1 MPFRIILHDI
11 TTMETDAI
19 VNAAN
24 SGLREGGG
32 VCGAIFR
39 RAGSRE
45 LQNAC
50 DQIGRCPT
58 GSAVITPGYHLHAKY
73 VIHAVGP
80 IYRDGRHQ
88 EKEQLRSC
96 YESSLEL
103 AAAHQLSSIA
113 FPLISAGIYGYPK
126 DQALAIA
133 TEAIRSF
140 LDTHEMEVYLCL
152 FRKEDLQL
160 DSALQASLQNCLS
173 APDRTEERSRIKSS
187 ASQFSENISCSIQC
201 LTDADLINSPR
212 DLSELLRYR
221 NETFT
226 EMLLRLIDEKGL
238 EDVTVY
244 KRANLDRKL
253 FSKIRSA
260 RDGYQ
265 PSKATVLAL
274 AIGMSLSLE
283 ETEDLLAVAG
293 YALSPAY
300 PRDVIVRYFLQS
312 GHPDIMTVNQ
322 ALFAF
327 GEETL

>member
-1 MPFRIILHDI
+1 MPFKIILHDI
-11 TTMETDAI
+11 TTMNTDAI

-24 SGLREGGG
+24 SSLKEGGG
-32 VCGAIFR
+32 VCGAVFR
-39 RAGSRE
+39 RAGSHE
-45 LQNAC
+45 LQEAC
-50 DQIGRCPT
+50 DRIGSCPT
-58 GSAVITPGYHLHAKY
+58 GSAVITPGFHLHAKY
-73 VIHAVGP
+73 IIHAVGP
-80 IYRDGRHQ
+80 IYKDGRHQ

-103 AAAHQLSSIA
+103 AAAHHLSSIA

-126 DQALAIA
+126 DQALAAA

-140 LDTHEMEVYLCL
+140 LDSHEMEVYLCL

-173 APDRTEERSRIKSS
+173 SPDRTESRFRMRFG
-187 ASQFSENISCSIQC
+187 ASQLCEDISCSIQGP
-201 LTDADLINSPR
+201 ADTALSGSSR

-274 AIGMSLSLE
+274 AVGMSLSLE

-300 PRDVIVRYFLQS
+300 PRDVIVRYFLES